1 MRRSIA
7 ILGGLGIV
15 LFAAA
20 ALWLFFAPGALV
32 KYPDDLNKTAVAN
45 GTVTLYVD
53 PATGA
58 PATSPTS
65 LPLTIKRNLRVTASD
80 GSTATVQETS
90 TEQIGSLA
98 PEELLQRYVIDRGSL
113 ENLSDPQA
121 YAYTESNVVD
131 RSGAY
136 SINLPFSTGDGPY
149 RLWKNETSTMYA
161 FSQAGDEI
169 EREGLTL
176 KPMTGRI
183 VGAQATQAYIDQLAP
198 QGIRSEM
205 TFADLAPQLKAQ
217 GVDPALLT
225 KLPAELSAA
234 DRKALEAMIG
244 APVEIK
250 YVISANTRLLV
261 EPTTGAIVSLDRIDQ
276 TMSALPDLSR
286 FTGLGTMLAKPEYA
300 DSRVIQGAL
309 AALKGLSPEPVP
321 VLRLQY
327 GQTPESVADIA
338 AYTEDKAMSIQ
349 LVELWIPIGLTIFGL
364 TAAIAAFAVSRTR
377 VKTAA

>member
-80 GSTATVQETS
+80 GSKATVQETS

-183 VGAQATQAYIDQLAP
+183 VGAQATQAYIDSSRPRA
-198 QGIRSEM
+198 
-205 TFADLAPQLKAQ
+205 
-217 GVDPALLT
+217 
-225 KLPAELSAA
+225 SA
-234 DRKALEAMIG
+234 R
-244 APVEIK
+244 
-250 YVISANTRLLV
+250 R
-261 EPTTGAIVSLDRIDQ
+261 
-276 TMSALPDLSR
+276 
-286 FTGLGTMLAKPEYA
+286 
-300 DSRVIQGAL
+300 
-309 AALKGLSPEPVP
+309 
-321 VLRLQY
+321 
-327 GQTPESVADIA
+327 
-338 AYTEDKAMSIQ
+338 
-349 LVELWIPIGLTIFGL
+349 
-364 TAAIAAFAVSRTR
+364 
-377 VKTAA
+377 